1 MFSSGYY
8 KSAPPWLQDLLLSGR
23 ALGRKVARESG
34 LFHRIRAELERSQHW
49 TREEAALEQARR
61 LTQVIRHAAQHVPYY
76 RERFRTLGLDV
87 AAMEFPRDL
96 HRLPMLTKAEVRAA
110 GRRLVAED
118 AGKPMISSS
127 TSGTTGSPVWFHQDL
142 NAVTREHAFIWR
154 HLAWAGLCPGD
165 RRAWLRGEPIVPSD
179 RLEPPYWRRNYADN
193 MLMLSSLHLSHRN
206 APQYLE
212 ALAKFDPVVL
222 QAYPSSVS
230 FLAAWMIE
238 NGKRYAGRSLKTVVT
253 SSEMFD
259 ARQQEQVATA
269 FCCKVM
275 DWYGLAERVAAIG
288 MCERGSYHVMMDY
301 GFVEFIPTDFEGL
314 MEPVATGFNNRAMPL
329 VRYRCGD
336 LVRLAPA
343 DATCR
348 CGRHG
353 PVVAEII
360 GRSDDYI
367 KMPDGRRMAACLA
380 GNMFRGVPGILEGQI
395 QQERLDALTIRVV
408 PSRDYTPAS
417 ERVLLSNARA
427 RLGGTLACRV
437 VVVDE
442 IARTPR
448 GKFKSVICSV

>member
-8 KSAPPWLQDLLLSGR
+8 RSAPPWLQDWLLSAR
-23 ALGRKVARESG
+23 ALGRKMARESG
-34 LFHRIRAELERSQHW
+34 TFHGIRAELDRTQHW
-49 TREEAALEQARR
+49 TREEAALVQAQR
-61 LTQVIRHAAQHVPYY
+61 LTSVIRRAARHVPYY
-76 RERFRTLGLDV
+76 RDRFRTLGLD
-87 AAMEFPRDL
+87 AEKMEFPRDL
-96 HRLPMLTKAEVRAA
+96 HRIPLLTKVEVRAA
-110 GRRLVAED
+110 GRRLVADD
-118 AGKPMISSS
+118 AGKPMISGS

-154 HLAWAGLCPGD
+154 HLRWAGLRPGD
-165 RRAWLRGEPIVPSD
+165 RRAWLRGEPIVPAD
-179 RLEPPYWRRNYADN
+179 RNDPPYWRRNYADN

-206 APQYLE
+206 APRYLE
-212 ALAKFDPVVL
+212 ALAEFDPVVL

-230 FLAAWMIE
+230 FLAAWMME
-238 NGKRYAGRSLKTVVT
+238 HGKRYAGRSLRTVVT

-259 ARQQEQVATA
+259 PRQREQVATA
-269 FCCKVM
+269 FGCKVM

-301 GFVEFIPTDFEGL
+301 GYVEFIPTEFEGL
-314 MEPVATGFNNRAMPL
+314 VEPVGTGFNNRAMPL
-329 VRYRCGD
+329 LRYRCGD

-343 DATCR
+343 GATCE

-353 PVVAEII
+353 PIVAEVI
-360 GRSDDYI
+360 GRSDDFI

-395 QQERLDALTIRVV
+395 QQECLDSLTIRVV
-408 PSRDYTPAS
+408 PSQEYTEAS
-417 ERVLLSNARA
+417 EQALLSNARA
-427 RLGGTLACRV
+427 RLGANLACRV